1 MAGTIGPFQ
10 GPESQHGGR
19 LNGVR
24 PRWPEQLGDIPSE
37 EGHNRASQ
45 WSPA

>member
-1 MAGTIGPFQ
+1 MAGTIWHP
-10 GPESQHGGR
+10 HVHALLYLR

-24 PRWPEQLGDIPSE
+24 PRWPEQLQLSAGP
-37 EGHNRASQ
+37 RLALLLSQ